1 MVKSVESA
9 RALMLQGTGSDV
21 GKSVLAA
28 ALLRIARR
36 RGIRAAPFKPQ
47 NMSNNAAACADGGEI
62 GRAQA
67 LQAQAAGLAPRVDF
81 NPVLLKP
88 QSERTSQVIV
98 HGRAVSTVA
107 AADYRRARGALLEP
121 VLESFRRLAD
131 EFELIVV
138 EGAGSPAEIN
148 LRRGD
153 IANMG
158 FARRA
163 GVPVC
168 LVADIERGGVI
179 ASLVGTQA
187 VLDTGDAALIEGFIV
202 NKFRGDPRLFD
213 AGALAITARTGW
225 RSFGVV
231 PWLPLAAR
239 LPAEDALDVPGR
251 GDGAARRSASSAE
264 LRIAAPILS
273 RLANFDDADPLRQQ
287 PGVAFTWVPPGRP
300 IPRDCDVVLLF
311 GSKSTL
317 GELAYLREQGWDHDI
332 LAHARGGGRV
342 LGICGGFQLLGR
354 RVHDPAGVDGPP
366 GSAEAL
372 GLLDVETTMVADKTV
387 RAVTGVC
394 ALSGAPVSGYEIHA
408 GRTRGADCARAV
420 FEIGGRR
427 DGALSANGR
436 VAGAYLHG
444 MFAND
449 AFRDQWLRRAGAT
462 ALPGYEYAAA
472 VEAALEALAE
482 HVENAVD
489 VDALLAAA
497 RSVSRSGTG
506 PVEPRPTTVATGRP

>member
-1 MVKSVESA
+1 MAKSTATASA

-21 GKSVLAA
+21 GKSVLVA

-36 RGIRAAPFKPQ
+36 RGIRAAPFTPQ
-47 NMSNNAAACADGGEI
+47 NMSKNAAACADGGEI

-67 LQAQAAGLAPRVDF
+67 LQAEAAGLAPRVDF

-88 QSERTSQVIV
+88 QSDRTSQVVV
-98 HGRAVSTVA
+98 HGRAASTAA
-107 AADYRRARGALLEP
+107 AADYRRTRGALLEP

-131 EFELIVV
+131 EFELIIV

-168 LVADIERGGVI
+168 LVADIDRGGVI

-187 VLDTGDAALIEGFIV
+187 VLDADDAALIEGFIV

-213 AGALAITARTGW
+213 AGVEAITARTGW

-239 LPAEDALDVPGR
+239 LPAEDAVAIAPAGR
-251 GDGAARRSASSAE
+251 GAAQRSASSVE
-264 LRIAAPILS
+264 LRIAAPMFS

-372 GLLDVETTMVADKTV
+372 GLLNVETTMVADKTV
-387 RAVTGVC
+387 QAVTGVC
-394 ALSGAPVSGYEIHA
+394 ALSGTPVSGYEIHA
-408 GRTRGADCARAV
+408 GRTRGPDCERAV

-427 DGALSANGR
+427 DGALSVDGR
-436 VAGAYLHG
+436 VAGTYLHG

-449 AFRDQWLRRAGAT
+449 AFREQWLRRAGAT
-462 ALPGYEYAAA
+462 ALPGYGYAAA

-489 VDALLAAA
+489 VAALLAAA
-497 RSVSRSGTG
+497 RPVSPSTSSGTG
-506 PVEPRPTTVATGRP
+506 P